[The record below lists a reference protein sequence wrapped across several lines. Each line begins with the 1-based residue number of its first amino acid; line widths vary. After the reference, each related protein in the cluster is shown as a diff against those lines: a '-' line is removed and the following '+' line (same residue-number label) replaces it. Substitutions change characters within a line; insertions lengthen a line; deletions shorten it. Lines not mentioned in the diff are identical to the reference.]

1 MQQPA
6 GTTSTDQLVKKVV
19 VVGDGAVGKTCL
31 LAAYSGKPFDP
42 AYVPTIFENY
52 TTEVT
57 FGDKVIRLSLWD
69 TAGQE
74 EYDRIRIMSYVNV
87 QCFIVAFSVVD
98 SITYRNV
105 KERWIPELQHYSP
118 ETPVLLVGTKEDL
131 RGTVGTSDGRSEV
144 TYEQGKE
151 LKEQIGAVAYLE
163 CSAVTRSGVKAVFDT
178 AVRVVEGAMR
188 NPREKKKDSKK
199 CILL

>member
-1 MQQPA
+1 M
-6 GTTSTDQLVKKVV
+6 GDVKKVV

-31 LAAYSGKPFDP
+31 LAAYSGKPFDL

-57 FGDKVIRLSLWD
+57 IGDKVVRLSLWD

-87 QCFIVAFSVVD
+87 HCFIVAFSVVD

-105 KERWIPELQHYSP
+105 KERWIPELQHYSRD
-118 ETPVLLVGTKEDL
+118 TPVLLVGTKEDL
-131 RGTVGTSDGRSEV
+131 RGTTSGSDGRTEV
-144 TYEQGKE
+144 TFEQGKE
-151 LKEQIGAVAYLE
+151 LKDQINAVSYLE
-163 CSAVTRSGVKAVFDT
+163 CSAVTRNGVKAVFDT
-178 AVRVVEGAMR
+178 AVRVVEGTLRGA
-188 NPREKKKDSKK
+188 KTHAKKDKK